1 MGPDEPATEAS
12 VTQSDL
18 GAPTTT
24 GVSAV
29 DQVIADVDH
38 LDEVPLD
45 EHLEVFERAHES
57 LRAALD
63 DPAGDDPGAS
73 A

>member
-12 VTQSDL
+12 ATESDL
-18 GAPTTT
+18 GAPTT
-24 GVSAV
+24 GVPAV